1 MAKNIIWS
9 PAAESDLKSV
19 LSYLDEKWSVLVV
32 NQFIN
37 KVDSFVSLIAEEPKL
52 FPTINKKHNVRKCVL
67 TKQNTLFY
75 RENKDSIDIIRL
87 FDTRQDPKKLKY

>member
-1 MAKNIIWS
+1 MAKIIIWS
-9 PAAESDLKSV
+9 PSAESDLKSV
-19 LSYLDEKWSVLVV
+19 LIYLDEKWSVLVV

-37 KVDSFVSLIAEEPKL
+37 KVDSFVNLIAEEPKL
-52 FPTINKKHNVRKCVL
+52 FPIINKKHNVRKCVL
-67 TKQNTLFY
+67 TKQNTLYY

>member
-1 MAKNIIWS
+1 MAKKIIWS
-9 PAAESDLKSV
+9 PSAESDLKSV
-19 LSYLDEKWSVLVV
+19 LIYLDEKWSVLVV

-37 KVDSFVSLIAEEPKL
+37 KVDSFVNLIAEEPKL
-52 FPTINKKHNVRKCVL
+52 FPIINKKHNVRKCVL
-67 TKQNTLFY
+67 TKQNTLYY

>member
-52 FPTINKKHNVRKCVL
+52 FPIINKKHNVRKCVL

>member
-19 LSYLDEKWSVLVV
+19 LSYLDEKWSALVV

-52 FPTINKKHNVRKCVL
+52 FPIINKKHNVRKCVL

>member
-1 MAKNIIWS
+1 MAKKIIWS
-9 PAAESDLKSV
+9 PSAESDLKSV
-19 LSYLDEKWSVLVV
+19 LIYLDKKWSVLVV

-37 KVDSFVSLIAEEPKL
+37 KVDSFVNLIAEEPKL
-52 FPTINKKHNVRKCVL
+52 FPIINKKHNVRKCVL
-67 TKQNTLFY
+67 TKQNTLYY

>member
-19 LSYLDEKWSVLVV
+19 LIYLDEKWSVLVV

-37 KVDSFVSLIAEEPKL
+37 KVDSFVNLIAEEPKL
-52 FPTINKKHNVRKCVL
+52 FPIINKKHNVRKCVL

>member
-19 LSYLDEKWSVLVV
+19 LIYLDKKWSVLVV

-52 FPTINKKHNVRKCVL
+52 FPIINEKQNVRKCVFDQ
-67 TKQNTLFY
+67 TKHTFLQ
-75 RENKDSIDIIRL
+75 RK
-87 FDTRQDPKKLKY
+87 